1 MGVAIINKV
10 LNNNVVIANHPSYGE
25 TVIIGKGIGFNR
37 KRDDEIS
44 LVNADKMFV
53 LTGKKEQEDYK
64 KLLPEIDEK
73 HQGAIIEAIN
83 HISKR
88 VSGSVNEYIHV
99 GMTDHLLFA
108 LNRIENGLSINNPF
122 LVETS
127 TLYPFEYEI
136 AKEVIEILEIK
147 TGISL
152 PEGEAGFITLHI
164 HSALTNKE
172 LAKVNQHS
180 QLVTHLINLIEE
192 QLQIDIDKESIDYVR
207 LVRHLRYTID
217 RVLRGEKVEEPEIL
231 TTLLKDE
238 YPLCYNLAWKL
249 IKIMQQHLKEQVYD
263 AEAIYLTMHLQR
275 LQKKIT

>member
-44 LVNADKMFV
+44 LINADKMFV

-83 HISKR
+83 HISNR

-108 LNRIENGLSINNPF
+108 LNRIANGLSINNPF
-122 LVETS
+122 LVETM

-136 AKEVIEILEIK
+136 AKEVIDILDIK
-147 TGISL
+147 TGIRL
-152 PEGEAGFITLHI
+152 PEGEAGFIALHI

-192 QLQIDIDKESIDYVR
+192 QMHLEIDKESIDYVR

-217 RVLRGEKVEEPEIL
+217 TG
-231 TTLLKDE
+231 
-238 YPLCYNLAWKL
+238 
-249 IKIMQQHLKEQVYD
+249 IK
-263 AEAIYLTMHLQR
+263 R
-275 LQKKIT
+275 

>member
-83 HISKR
+83 HISAR
-88 VSGSVNEYIHV
+88 VSGINEYIHV

-108 LNRIENGLSINNPF
+108 LNRIANGLSIKNPF
-122 LVETS
+122 LVETA

-136 AKEVIEILEIK
+136 AKEVIEILAIK
-147 TGISL
+147 TGIRL

-164 HSALTNKE
+164 HSALTNNE

-192 QLQIDIDKESIDYVR
+192 QMKIAIDKESIDYVR
-207 LVRHLRYTID
+207 LVRHLRYTIN
-217 RVLRGEKVEEPEIL
+217 RVLKGEKVDEPEKL
-231 TTLLKDE
+231 ATLLKDA

-249 IKIMQQHLKEQVYD
+249 IKIMQQRLKKQVCE
-263 AEAIYLTMHLQR
+263 AEAVYLTMHLQR
-275 LQKKIT
+275 LQKKII